1 MDPLRL
7 VGTWDFWREVHDHR
21 DGAEY
26 AARGEA
32 TFTADDDG
40 RVRWSERGTLTWA
53 GGSTSVSR
61 TLFLVPEPPE
71 KNGVAPG
78 WRVTF
83 EDGRDFHPWTAGA
96 VEHLCGRDLYEGGV
110 AIPLELSEPPHEQ
123 TSSPGPAPSCP
134 APSWDLTWRVTG
146 PEKDYTM
153 HTRYARPH
161 ESASSRPGLPRSGTV
176 DSEET

>member
-1 MDPLRL
+1 MEPLWL

-26 AARGEA
+26 TARGEA
-32 TFTADDDG
+32 TFSAGADG
-40 RVRWSERGTLTWA
+40 RVRWSEHGTLTWA
-53 GGSTSVSR
+53 AGSTSVSR
-61 TLFLVPEPPE
+61 TLFLVRGPHDDD
-71 KNGVAPG
+71 AAG

-83 EDGRDFHPWTAGA
+83 EDGRDFHPWTVGA

-110 AIPLELSEPPHEQ
+110 QVPRA
-123 TSSPGPAPSCP
+123 P

-153 HTRYARPH
+153 HTRYTRLPEHPERPF
-161 ESASSRPGLPRSGTV
+161 EA
-176 DSEET
+176 